1 MIKFLLIGNPGNT
14 IQIKLMAQKDEGTA
28 APEQC
33 AVPKEKNKE
42 GSGLG
47 CLKKPFCFIFLF

>member
-42 GSGLG
+42 GSGLR
-47 CLKKPFCFIFLF
+47 CLKKPFCRF